1 MSVPIID
8 TDVHQMWESLDQIA
22 RHVPDRHSYRFRDTT
37 GPGLPDVPSTPYGN
51 PSGYRTRDDLI
62 GENERGWTSPQKV
75 QENHL
80 DENNVDYAL
89 LNGDALGI
97 NLLPNRDYAAA
108 LARAINEW
116 VVETWLPA
124 DDRFLASIYVPQ
136 QDADAAAEIIREYG
150 NHPQFVQVIINSA
163 SHELLGK
170 REFWPLY
177 EAAEEMG
184 LPVAMHVA
192 SDGAGLSGT
201 TTSAGHPSTYFE
213 HHNIFPTTY
222 MQQVNSLICEGVF
235 VEFPDLTVVAAEGGF
250 VWVPHLMWRMDKN
263 YKTCRKQVPWLDRAP
278 SEYLRD
284 HVKFTQQPVPEPP
297 NHEYFK
303 QILEMIDAEETLMFS
318 SDFPHWDG
326 DYWDD
331 TRQPGL
337 PPLSSEMTERILY
350 RTAMDLYDLPGTQGL
365 V

>member
-8 TDVHQMWESLDQIA
+8 TDVHQMWESLDEIE
-22 RHVPDRHSYRFRDTT
+22 RHVPDRHRHRFRNTT
-37 GPGLPDVPSTPYGN
+37 GTLLPDVPLTPYGN

-62 GENERGWTSPQKV
+62 EEEGRRWTSPEKV
-75 QENHL
+75 RENHL
-80 DENNVDYAL
+80 DAHDVSYAL

-97 NLLPNRDYAAA
+97 NLLPNEDYAMA
-108 LARAINEW
+108 LARAVNEW
-116 VVETWLPA
+116 VRETWLPA

-136 QDADAAAEIIREYG
+136 QAPEAAADIIREYG
-150 NHPQFVQVIINSA
+150 DHPQFVQVIINSA
-163 SHELLGK
+163 SHELFGK
-170 REFWPLY
+170 QTFWPLY

-222 MQQVNSLICEGVF
+222 MQQVNSLVCEGVF
-235 VEFPDLTVVAAEGGF
+235 VEFPEPTVVAAEGGF
-250 VWVPHLMWRMDKN
+250 LWAPHLMWRMDKN
-263 YKTCRKQVPWLDRAP
+263 FKTCRKQVPWLDRAP
-278 SEYLRD
+278 SEYVRD
-284 HVKFTQQPVPEPP
+284 HIKFTQQLVPEPP
-297 NHEYFK
+297 NLKYFK
-303 QILEMIDAEETLMFS
+303 QFLEMISAEETLMFS

-326 DYWDD
+326 

-337 PPLSSEMTERILY
+337 PPLSSELTERIMY
-350 RTAMDLYDLPGTQGL
+350 RTAMELYGLPSETGL
-365 V
+365 A